1 MDKGG
6 SNLKSQKNC
15 LDNGGHYKETE
26 RIKIIVR
33 ERKKWGLL
41 VLLNPAEYS
50 QALDLRNLSIWN
62 IFLHIYLMHPS
73 YVVYF

>member
-1 MDKGG
+1 MNEQKACSPLTSVKIVHKLYKMDKGG

-41 VLLNPAEYS
+41 VLLNPAEYYR
-50 QALDLRNLSIWN
+50 L
-62 IFLHIYLMHPS
+62 
-73 YVVYF
+73 